1 MQPVFKSN
9 DDRAREILA
18 EAVVYYDGSKDSARV
33 ADYLAARQIV
43 AIEELTILIHRRFPQ
58 LTKGGSL

>member
-1 MQPVFKSN
+1 
-9 DDRAREILA
+9 
-18 EAVVYYDGSKDSARV
+18 VYYDGSKDSARV